1 MASDGLAAAV
11 RAALLTAMGAV
22 VATAWT
28 RGLYAT
34 AVLAGLVALWA
45 LALGVLAARPR
56 TLATAPVTPAAVGDE
71 AERRRLTAYL
81 DFSPAPLVAL
91 DDEARLHVVNRA
103 ARRLLGAEDLV
114 PDAPPALLAALEA
127 TAPGRTATVELSDGE
142 GMRNFALA
150 TGDLSLGAGAT
161 RIGALID
168 IDAELKA
175 AEASALRE
183 LVQVLSHEIVN
194 ALTPIASL
202 AQTAAEMLGDRDPDL
217 PQVREAVETVARRAT
232 GLHRFGESYRALAR
246 LPAPVKRR
254 IAAGRLVADLERLF
268 TTRWPA
274 IPLAV
279 DVAPAASLDGDPDQ
293 LFAAFWALMQNA
305 AEALG
310 NRSRPKVG
318 LTVSTL
324 VDATTVRISDNG
336 PGIPPGD
343 AEHVFRAFY
352 TTKAEGTGVGLPL
365 ARQILRGHGGDLIL
379 ESSQA
384 GETSFRA
391 TLPNDR

>member
-1 MASDGLAAAV
+1 MASDGIAAAV
-11 RAALLTAMGAV
+11 RAALSTAMGAV
-22 VATAWT
+22 AATAWT

-34 AVLAGLVALWA
+34 AVLAGFVALWA

-56 TLATAPVTPAAVGDE
+56 TLAAAPVAPAAVGDE

-91 DDEARLHVVNRA
+91 DDQARLHVVNRA

-142 GMRNFALA
+142 RVRSFALA
-150 TGDLSLGAGAT
+150 TGDLSFGSGAT

-217 PQVREAVETVARRAT
+217 PQVREAVETVARRAS

-254 IAAGRLVADLERLF
+254 IAAGPYVADLERLF

-279 DVAPAASLDGDPDQ
+279 DVAPSACLHGDPDQ
-293 LFAAFWALMQNA
+293 LTAAFWALLQNA
-305 AEALG
+305 AEALANHTQPG
-310 NRSRPKVG
+310 VG
-318 LTVSTL
+318 LTLSTVL
-324 VDATTVRISDNG
+324 DATTVTISDNG
-336 PGIPPGD
+336 PGIPAGD

-352 TTKAEGTGVGLPL
+352 TTKADGTGVGLAL
-365 ARQILRGHGGDLIL
+365 ARQILRGHGGDLVL
-379 ESSQA
+379 EPSQA

-391 TLPNDR
+391 LLPNGR

>member
-1 MASDGLAAAV
+1 MASDGIAAAV
-11 RAALLTAMGAV
+11 RAALSTAMGAV
-22 VATAWT
+22 AATAWT

-56 TLATAPVTPAAVGDE
+56 TLATSPVAPAAVGDE

-91 DDEARLHVVNRA
+91 DDQARLHVVNRA

-142 GMRNFALA
+142 RVRSFALA
-150 TGDLSLGAGAT
+150 TGDLSLGGGAT

-217 PQVREAVETVARRAT
+217 PQVREAVETVARRAS

-254 IAAGRLVADLERLF
+254 IAAGPFVADLQRLF

-279 DVAPAASLDGDPDQ
+279 DVAPAACLHGDPDQ
-293 LFAAFWALMQNA
+293 LTAAFWALLQNA
-305 AEALG
+305 AEALA
-310 NRSRPKVG
+310 NRTQPGVG
-318 LTVSTL
+318 LTLSTVL
-324 VDATTVRISDNG
+324 DATTVTIADNG
-336 PGIPPGD
+336 PGIPAGD

-352 TTKAEGTGVGLPL
+352 TTKADGTGVGLAL
-365 ARQILRGHGGDLIL
+365 ARQILRGHGGDLVL
-379 ESSQA
+379 EPSQA

-391 TLPNDR
+391 LLPNGR